1 MEEDTLVRIKKLGA
15 RTTERK
21 DASKDKKMIEGQK
34 YLLDLFKENV
44 VSLEATDPWIPKKSS
59 SLNAKVIMHTSVE

>member
-15 RTTERK
+15 RKNDRK
-21 DASKDKKMIEGQK
+21 DASKDKKMVEGQK

-44 VSLEATDPWIPKKSS
+44 VSLESEDPWLPQKSAG
-59 SLNAKVIMHTSVE
+59 LNSRKE